1 MSGCNDVWESNWY
14 GWLANELETLGSFSQ
29 VILRNMPEPDTAPEA
44 SWLPFIRREMSPDE
58 NTIVVGHSSGAVAAM
73 RLMEET
79 KLLGCVLVAAYYSD
93 LESEHE
99 AASGYFS
106 RPWDWEAMRSNVN
119 WVVQF
124 HSEVTFYNLRVLDY
138 HYLMQC
144 LLTVA
149 GIQEDPLVP
158 LREAE

>member
-1 MSGCNDVWESNWY
+1 M
-14 GWLANELETLGSFSQ
+14 L
-29 VILRNMPEPDTAPEA
+29 
-44 SWLPFIRREMSPDE
+44 
-58 NTIVVGHSSGAVAAM
+58 
-73 RLMEET
+73 
-79 KLLGCVLVAAYYSD
+79 CVLVAAYYSD

-138 HYLMQC
+138 HRFLPRAVPTDCGWYPGRSVG
-144 LLTVA
+144 TIA
-149 GIQEDPLVP
+149 GGRVRFTRVLQ
-158 LREAE
+158 